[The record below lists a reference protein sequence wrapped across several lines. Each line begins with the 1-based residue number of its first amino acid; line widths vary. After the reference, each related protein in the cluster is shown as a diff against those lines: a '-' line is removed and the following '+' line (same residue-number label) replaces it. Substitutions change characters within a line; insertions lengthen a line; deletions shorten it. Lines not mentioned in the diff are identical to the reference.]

1 MLGTSHDAPN
11 QDVRREAKARHSGAR
26 GELLREWIQG
36 PVPGQVNHHPDPD
49 CERHDAHEREWETHA
64 SKSYQARKGAPEA
77 VHDPPYNQ
85 PALKL
90 MIIGCGRVGSQIAAN
105 MDRAG
110 HEVVIV
116 DRDPNAFS
124 RASTRGVLTR
134 DFKGDQVVGSDA
146 PHARLAESVS
156 WVDPVERTLRRAGI
170 ERADGFVAVTEGD
183 NRNIMASQIAKHVY
197 KVPHVVAR
205 IYDPE
210 RAEAYEKLGL
220 HTICPTIEGA
230 RHIEKVLMERETG

>member
-1 MLGTSHDAPN
+1 
-11 QDVRREAKARHSGAR
+11 V
-26 GELLREWIQG
+26 
-36 PVPGQVNHHPDPD
+36 
-49 CERHDAHEREWETHA
+49 
-64 SKSYQARKGAPEA
+64 
-77 VHDPPYNQ
+77 
-85 PALKL
+85 
-90 MIIGCGRVGSQIAAN
+90 GCGRVGSQIAAN
-105 MDRAG
+105 MDRQG

-124 RASTRGVLTR
+124 RAANRGILGNS
-134 DFKGDQVVGSDA
+134 FKGDQVVGNGTD
-146 PHARLAESVS
+146 
-156 WVDPVERTLRRAGI
+156 VDVLRRAGI

-183 NRNIMASQIAKHVY
+183 NRNIMASQIAKDVY

-230 RHIEKVLMERETG
+230 RHIEKVLLERESH

>member
-1 MLGTSHDAPN
+1 MLPRACRT
-11 QDVRREAKARHSGAR
+11 
-26 GELLREWIQG
+26 
-36 PVPGQVNHHPDPD
+36 
-49 CERHDAHEREWETHA
+49 
-64 SKSYQARKGAPEA
+64 YPE
-77 VHDPPYNQ
+77 PPTGRPYNQ
-85 PALKL
+85 PALRL
-90 MIIGCGRVGSQIAAN
+90 LIVGCGRVGSQIAAD

-134 DFKGDQVVGSDA
+134 EFKGDQVVGNGTD
-146 PHARLAESVS
+146 
-156 WVDPVERTLRRAGI
+156 VDILRRAGA
-170 ERADGFVAVTEGD
+170 EHSDGFVAVTEGD
-183 NRNIMASQIAKHVY
+183 NRNIMASQIAKNIF

-220 HTICPTIEGA
+220 HTICPTLEGA
-230 RHIEKVLMERETG
+230 RHIEKVLLERETR